1 MKAGWAAE
9 SDAVGLKARPPAR
22 EGAMSWML
30 GLWDL
35 WNLVTRSSHVKL
47 WWLGWQATLL
57 RRQSGHAPSFLIK
70 AALSLD
76 CWERGPVRLLL
87 VRRVLETS
95 APSLREKM
103 DWCRL
108 GEVSALYDVLLV
120 SVEARVAVVAW
131 VEMDEVVSLR
141 GGGEDGWAREGEYIG
156 ARDGVSSCG
165 RGMEPGDRAGEREE
179 GRPDGA

>member
-1 MKAGWAAE
+1 MGDHVSMVDVAQGEA
-9 SDAVGLKARPPAR
+9 
-22 EGAMSWML
+22 EGAGCRTKGGTITGQRL
-30 GLWDL
+30 
-35 WNLVTRSSHVKL
+35 T
-47 WWLGWQATLL
+47 ATLL
-57 RRQSGHAPSFLIK
+57 RRQSAHAPSFLIR

-95 APSLREKM
+95 APSLTEKM

-141 GGGEDGWAREGEYIG
+141 GGGDDGWAREEGYIG
-156 ARDGVSSCG
+156 ARVGVSSCG
-165 RGMEPGDRAGEREE
+165 RGMGVGDRAGEREE
-179 GRPDGA
+179 ASPDGT